1 MISKYQLL
9 SVLKMITGEPLTIQI
24 KINWRFNST
33 NEDSGGV
40 IILLLNIYMWKI
52 HFIFVSLSWR
62 KLSDSGECFSEYPCQ
77 LPR

>member
-40 IILLLNIYMWKI
+40 IILLLNIYM
-52 HFIFVSLSWR
+52 
-62 KLSDSGECFSEYPCQ
+62 
-77 LPR
+77 